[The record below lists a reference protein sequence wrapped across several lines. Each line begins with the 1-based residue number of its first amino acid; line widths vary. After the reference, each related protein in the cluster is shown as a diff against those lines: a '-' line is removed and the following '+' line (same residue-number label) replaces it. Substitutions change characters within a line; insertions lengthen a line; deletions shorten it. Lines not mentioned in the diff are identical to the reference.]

1 MYNCVIVV
9 VNGRRRSIFQ
19 NMDHAEMYRQSLQ
32 QQFAHLGLQINCDWA
47 YIPDSANERL
57 LKHFETKNLKGFG
70 VENLH
75 SFFAS
80 HLQNPCIRK
89 SYYPNQLY
97 CLTLH

>member
-47 YIPDSANERL
+47 YIPDL
-57 LKHFETKNLKGFG
+57 
-70 VENLH
+70 VW
-75 SFFAS
+75 
-80 HLQNPCIRK
+80 
-89 SYYPNQLY
+89 
-97 CLTLH
+97 